1 MFRINSRV
9 LQVAGSTTLAI
20 TARAKEL
27 KDQGKDVVNFA
38 AGEPDFDTPEHIKK
52 AAVDAIKEGYTK
64 YTPSSGAEDL
74 RIAICDKFRK
84 DNGIEYKPSQIV
96 VGCGAKHSI
105 FNAIM
110 VLCDVG
116 DEVIIPSPFWVSYP
130 EMVKLAGATPRFIAT
145 SPASGFK
152 ITAQQLKEAVSSKTK
167 VLILNSPSNPTGSVY
182 SRKELAEIADVC
194 LQKNVFVISDDIY
207 EKLLYSDESFV
218 SIAALGKDIY
228 NQTITVNGVSKAYAM
243 TGWRIGYAAG
253 PQDIMTYMK
262 NLQDHSTSNPASI
275 SQRATLAALRSS
287 EETIAAM
294 RAEFMAR
301 RDLMMSLV
309 DGIAG
314 VSYVKPDGAFY
325 LFCDFRKFG
334 SSADFAKRILDEE
347 HVALIP
353 GDSFGA
359 EGFLRLT
366 FSTSQERIR
375 EGVRRI
381 RRMTEKY

>member
-294 RAEFMAR
+294 RAEFMTR

-309 DGIAG
+309 DGIPG

-381 RRMTEKY
+381 KRMTEKY